1 MKMLNIGDILT
12 LELVDSEKKE
22 TFKCKL
28 VDRKDPYLYIDYPVN
43 VETRK
48 TVYLL
53 EGTQLKCKF
62 TANDGSSYYFE
73 TKVLGRVK
81 KNISMVI
88 LLYQGKEHLMK
99 IQRRQFVRVDAAI
112 DIAIHPTNNEFI
124 PFTTV
129 TKDISAGG
137 VAILSREKNI
147 KEGMEVWCWLVLPM
161 INGEYHYIKILSK
174 VVRIIPLEDNR
185 DQVSLQFIEVNSV
198 DQQNLLRFCFDQQIR
213 QKRMMEER

>member
-88 LLYQGKEHLMK
+88 LLYQGKEQLIK